1 MQTDIRIYQQFIW
14 KNQTL
19 IHFTDINVRG
29 ERYLVYGNKEYYYVR
44 INDKLYSF
52 IKNNFNDKET
62 NLVLVSNYIQDR
74 SKNILVIRPTY
85 SGGNNDSIFKD
96 LPDIFKLY
104 WYQHKI
110 YEPVITKDF
119 SIITADNIDGSNIIL
134 KSKSPLSAL
143 NLTKDNGLY
152 LKQRKFN
159 SIVDKLLKNETITSK
174 EMLYYNSIEDKV
186 QSINTKHTDDKEKL
200 LLYIKDT
207 KEKLKK
213 QNIGFKEENIID
225 TTKTILNFIKV
236 ADIFKL
242 ILVGLT
248 VISIIIYIMV
258 LLISIY
264 NLINLLIK
272 IISNIIYLFYNT
284 GVTHNDT
291 LSYMGKNIIKCT
303 KDNYT
308 GDIFNVL
315 NEQLTALSVFN
326 TNIYII
332 YILLGYVILYLLY
345 FIYSSIFTKF
355 YILNGTIKDIDPNFT
370 LLTLIAIIFGSTFIH
385 LLIYK
390 FLFKTV
396 CFNGY
401 KDANTSETN
410 LDDTIKN
417 YLSRFKNTNDATEN
431 EIFYKLLTDT
441 TKKDEIDIKFQ
452 NMVVE
457 LQEEE
462 SITNLGKFLL
472 IYDLYIYF
480 QDYLYITDDKNKII
494 QDYFNK
500 MMQNEDPSITF
511 ISLLDLN
518 ERRLIKP
525 SHEELPFYNQ
535 IPTDKIEYFKKI
547 NTDVGE
553 IINKVNKSI
562 IKYEGSFYPFLFTCI
577 YIFIICIY
585 NFITTYIILKYISD
599 NKDEKIFPQFI
610 YNIADKFIEIS
621 IRIYKLFNN

>member
-1 MQTDIRIYQQFIW
+1 M
-14 KNQTL
+14 K
-19 IHFTDINVRG
+19 
-29 ERYLVYGNKEYYYVR
+29 LVGDEHQSPRKTYVG
-44 INDKLYSF
+44 DVGKTTKKL
-52 IKNNFNDKET
+52 
-62 NLVLVSNYIQDR
+62 
-74 SKNILVIRPTY
+74 NILGLEGDQMDQDKIIRRNPSVDTT
-85 SGGNNDSIFKD
+85 GGEKKSINKFNL
-96 LPDIFKLY
+96 LPKIFKLY
-104 WYQHKI
+104 WYKNKI
-110 YEPVITKDF
+110 YEPIISKNF
-119 SIITADNIDGSNIIL
+119 SIMTEDNIDNTNIL
-134 KSKSPLSAL
+134 LTTRSPLSL
-143 NLTKDNGLY
+143 STISKDNGLY
-152 LKQRKFN
+152 LKQKGFN
-159 SIVDKLLKNETITSK
+159 NIVKKLLGNETITSK
-174 EMLYYNSIEDKV
+174 EMFFFNSIESK
-186 QSINTKHTDDKEKL
+186 INNTDTKHTDDKEKL
-200 LLYIKDT
+200 LQYIKDT

-225 TTKTILNFIKV
+225 TTKILLNFMKV

-308 GDIFNVL
+308 GDVFNVL

-396 CFNGY
+396 CLKGY

-417 YLSRFKNTNDATEN
+417 YLSKFKDTNDATDN

-441 TKKDEIDIKFQ
+441 TKKDEIDTKFQ
-452 NMVVE
+452 NMVLE

-553 IINKVNKSI
+553 IINTVNKSI

-577 YIFIICIY
+577 YIIIICIY

-599 NKDEKIFPQFI
+599 NKEEKIFPQFI

-621 IRIYKLFNN
+621 VRIYNLFNN

>member
-1 MQTDIRIYQQFIW
+1 M
-14 KNQTL
+14 KNKNF
-19 IHFTDINVRG
+19 IHFIDINVRG
-29 ERYLVYGNKEYYYVR
+29 ERYLVYRGNNYYYVS

-52 IKNNFNDKET
+52 IKNNFNDEET
-62 NLVLVSNYIQDR
+62 TLVQVSNYIQDR
-74 SKNILVIRPTY
+74 SKNILVILPTY
-85 SGGNNDSIFKD
+85 SGGNNDNDFKD

-441 TKKDEIDIKFQ
+441 TKRDEIDIKFQ